1 MGTKNNKLIEQLI
14 SNREN
19 VSNDA
24 LSKAL
29 EAHQKK
35 QEEAQS
41 KMLIQQLDTIQEII
55 NGRVDYLRMLR
66 KKEKQAKKELVKAN
80 EAFEQFKKDA
90 DFDKFK
96 KAIGH

>member
-14 SNREN
+14 SNRET

-41 KMLIQQLDTIQEII
+41 ELLIKQLDTIQNII
-55 NGRVDYLRMLR
+55 NGRVDQLR
-66 KKEKQAKKELVKAN
+66 KIRTYEKQAKKELIQAN
-80 EAFEQFKKDA
+80 EAFQQFKKDA

>member
-1 MGTKNNKLIEQLI
+1 MSTKNNKLIEQLI
-14 SNREN
+14 SNRET

-41 KMLIQQLDTIQEII
+41 ELLIKQLDTIQNII
-55 NGRVDYLRMLR
+55 NGRVDQLR
-66 KKEKQAKKELVKAN
+66 KIRTYEKQAKKELIQAN
-80 EAFEQFKKDA
+80 EAFQQFKKDA